1 MIFDY
6 YFYRVL
12 VIIFCKYVFYT
23 FRIQALCRVLIGYD
37 FRLLFLFIS
46 TTRMRASTL
55 NFFNPP
61 DTKLRKLK
69 IEGVILVRGMNK
81 NYNG

>member
-6 YFYRVL
+6 Y
-12 VIIFCKYVFYT
+12 
-23 FRIQALCRVLIGYD
+23 LIKV
-37 FRLLFLFIS
+37 LFIS
-46 TTRMRASTL
+46 PTTS

-69 IEGVILVRGMNK
+69 VERVILGRGMNK